1 MKLLFKGTIT
11 LILIMFTLVT
21 VLHAN
26 INKPCNCC
34 GQATCTCNIKSTSMS
49 DSYIHNQ
56 NDSKTLCCYN
66 TSCKD
71 DASGTQ
77 DTTFLLN
84 SSLEEFSKK
93 IVKCFIIQPGHRIN
107 NNHAAK
113 ITDELNLINKHL
125 IPKPSLFPL
134 NASLRL

>member
-11 LILIMFTLVT
+11 LILIIFTLAT
-21 VLHAN
+21 LLHAN
-26 INKPCNCC
+26 TNKPCNCC
-34 GQATCTCNIKSTSMS
+34 GQATCTCNIKSTFMS

-84 SSLEEFSKK
+84 SSFEEFSKK
-93 IVKCFIIQPGHRIN
+93 IVKCFIIQPGHIN
-107 NNHAAK
+107 NNHTSK
-113 ITDELNLINKHL
+113 ITDELNPINKHL

-134 NASLRL
+134 NACLRL

>member
-1 MKLLFKGTIT
+1 
-11 LILIMFTLVT
+11 MFTLVT

-34 GQATCTCNIKSTSMS
+34 GQATCACNSKSTFIS
-49 DSYIHNQ
+49 DIYQ
-56 NDSKTLCCYN
+56 NDSTTLCCYN

-71 DASGTQ
+71 DALGTQ
-77 DTTFLLN
+77 NTTFLLN
-84 SSLEEFSKK
+84 SSFEEFNKK
-93 IVKCFIIQPGHRIN
+93 IVKCFIIQPGHIN
-107 NNHAAK
+107 NNHKAK

>member
-1 MKLLFKGTIT
+1 MKQLFRGTIT

-26 INKPCNCC
+26 IKKPCNCC
-34 GQATCTCNIKSTSMS
+34 GQATCTCNIKSTFMS

-56 NDSKTLCCYN
+56 NDSKTLCCDN

-77 DTTFLLN
+77 NTAFLLN
-84 SSLEEFSKK
+84 SSFEEFSKK
-93 IVKCFIIQPGHRIN
+93 IVKCFIIQPGHIN
-107 NNHAAK
+107 NNHNAK
-113 ITDELNLINKHL
+113 ITDELNLINKLL

-134 NASLRL
+134 NACMRL

>member
-1 MKLLFKGTIT
+1 MKLLFRAIIT
-11 LILIMFTLVT
+11 LILIMFTLVS

-34 GQATCTCNIKSTSMS
+34 GQATCTCNIKSTFIS
-49 DSYIHNQ
+49 DSYSHIQ

-71 DASGTQ
+71 AASGTQ

-84 SSLEEFSKK
+84 PSFEEFSKK
-93 IVKCFIIQPGHRIN
+93 IVKCFFIQPGHIN
-107 NNHAAK
+107 NNHKAK

-125 IPKPSLFPL
+125 IPKHSLFPL